1 MQMPELAL
9 RHRLFKRPE
18 PSQESGRSRWEARP
32 LVALGLRLS
41 MALVPA
47 VAAVLVTICLNE
59 IATPPT
65 NWPSRL
71 VTWALLL
78 GVSTIVALAV
88 EHRMRG
94 LLPLAL
100 LLRMTLVFPD
110 EAPSRYAIARAAN
123 SPAKIKALAAAGN
136 STTSAAATQVLALV
150 ASLAKHD
157 RYTRGHSERVRV
169 FTDLIAAQMG
179 ISGPDR
185 DKLAW
190 GALLHDIGK
199 MTVPGTLLNKPGKPT
214 DEEWTVLKGH
224 PAAGGE
230 FVGPL
235 LEWLGPWVGGITEHH
250 ERWDGKGYPRQLAAE
265 QITLAG
271 RIVAV
276 ADSYETMTAAR
287 SYKKPMSASAARKEL
302 IDCAGAH
309 FDPEVVRAF
318 LAVSLPKLMWGIGP
332 LSFLLQLPFLA
343 QAESIAGQLAAAAGS
358 AAAPAAAAAAVGA
371 ASVVT
376 AGVVAAAPAPTPVHA
391 NDADVVSTV
400 PVRPTG
406 SATTARV
413 AQSGTGAT
421 AQKGRPA
428 TSPTQVPSAGSTT
441 SVSVAGAGKPTT
453 TSAGSAST
461 SGTSTTTAPTAT
473 STTEPPTVATA
484 PTTSSTSNA
493 GGNGNG
499 NSSGSSSTSSS
510 GNGNSGN
517 GNSGKGKGSTP
528 TTTTSSSSSNNGKG
542 KGKSSTPSASPT
554 A

>member
-1 MQMPELAL
+1 MQLPELAL
-9 RHRLFKRPE
+9 RQRLLKRPE
-18 PSQESGRSRWEARP
+18 TSQESGRSRWEARP
-32 LVALGLRLS
+32 LVALGLRVS

-47 VAAVLVTICLNE
+47 LAAVLVTIFLDQ
-59 IATPPT
+59 ISDSPT
-65 NWPSRL
+65 NWPEKL

-136 STTSAAATQVLALV
+136 SARSAAATQVLALV

-179 ISGPDR
+179 ISGPER

-214 DEEWTVLKGH
+214 DDEWAVLKGH

-230 FVGPL
+230 FVAPL
-235 LEWLGPWVGGITEHH
+235 LDWLGPWVGGITEHH
-250 ERWDGKGYPRQLAAE
+250 ERYDGRGYPRGLAAE

-309 FDPEVVRAF
+309 FDPDVVRAF
-318 LAVSLPKLMWGIGP
+318 LAVSLPTLMWGIGP

-343 QAESIAGQLAAAAGS
+343 QAESIAGQFAAAAGS

-376 AGVVAAAPAPTPVHA
+376 AGVVAAAPAQVPTRA
-391 NDADVVSTV
+391 NDADVVTTIPATSA
-400 PVRPTG
+400 G
-406 SATTARV
+406 SATTANVSR
-413 AQSGTGAT
+413 SGAATTAHTGGSSA
-421 AQKGRPA
+421 
-428 TSPTQVPSAGSTT
+428 SPTRVPSAGTT
-441 SVSVAGAGKPTT
+441 KSVPVVGAGKPTKTSTSSSTTNSAPT
-453 TSAGSAST
+453 TSS
-461 SGTSTTTAPTAT
+461 
-473 STTEPPTVATA
+473 STTEPPTVAATA
-484 PTTSSTSNA
+484 PTTSSSGNA
-493 GGNGNG
+493 GGNGNANG
-499 NSSGSSSTSSS
+499 NGSGSSTTSGS

-517 GNSGKGKGSTP
+517 SGKGNGGSSSSPTTTSTSTSTSSGKGKGKASSPTP
-528 TTTTSSSSSNNGKG
+528 
-542 KGKSSTPSASPT
+542 SSTG
-554 A
+554 